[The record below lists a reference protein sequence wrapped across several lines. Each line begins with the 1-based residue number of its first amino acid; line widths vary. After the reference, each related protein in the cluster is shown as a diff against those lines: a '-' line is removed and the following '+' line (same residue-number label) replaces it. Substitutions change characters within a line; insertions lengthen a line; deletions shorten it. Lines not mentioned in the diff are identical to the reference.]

1 MNDFRFAFRQLI
13 KNPGFTLVAVVTLA
27 LGVGANTAIF
37 SVVNGLLL
45 KPLPFHDP
53 KALVWIANT
62 GSGGLSG
69 VTTTVANFKDWRQMN
84 HSFQEMGAYFAF
96 FDYGGY
102 SLSGTGE
109 PERLRG
115 VGVSRNFLNVLG
127 VRPLLGRNFAEEEC
141 QTVAPKAVLL
151 THGFWQ
157 RRFAAD
163 PTIVGRS
170 ITLNNQPTTV
180 VGVLPAT
187 FDFTSIFTPG
197 TRVDFVLPF
206 PLTDETDHW
215 GNTLAVI
222 GRLKPGVTI
231 AAAQSEFNLLNAQL
245 HTSHPERGRGF
256 GAKLSGLPEQING
269 RFWRPFVV
277 LFCAVGCV
285 LLIACAN
292 LSNLLLARAV
302 ARRKEVAVRMALGAR
317 RSQLIRQ
324 MLTESVVL
332 ASCGALAGL
341 PLAYAATRALASSR
355 AFAIPLLATVTVD
368 GRALIFTLV
377 VAVATGLLFGA
388 APALQLS
395 AADVQETLKDA
406 GRGSS
411 GGRRR
416 AWLRGSLVVSE
427 IALACVLLV
436 GAGLL
441 IRSFN
446 RLLDVDPGFRPE
458 RAVAWRLEINRQFA
472 DAAAQNAFYDQL
484 ARRIEALPGVES
496 VGLTDT
502 LPLGRNRSWGV
513 GAKGESYAP
522 GEYPNAFPRIVDAG
536 YIKTMRI
543 PLRAGREFDPHD
555 LATTEKVMVVNETMA
570 RRLWPGRDAVGQ
582 IAKIGGEFRVIGVVG
597 DVRHSGL
604 DEAAGLEMYLLGSQ
618 LGWGATELVVRTKQ
632 EPGTLVP
639 AVRAALKELD
649 SQLPTADYKLLTELI
664 DQAVSPKRLIV
675 LLLGGFS
682 VLAMVL
688 AALGIYG
695 VLAYS
700 VSQRTQEIG
709 IRLAIG
715 SPAAKVVKMVIG
727 EGLGLAV
734 LGIGIGVVAS
744 LALTRALRG
753 LLFEVSATDPLT
765 FVFNAAML
773 LAVAFLACWLPAR
786 RAARV
791 DPMVALRHE

>member
-1 MNDFRFAFRQLI
+1 
-13 KNPGFTLVAVVTLA
+13 
-27 LGVGANTAIF
+27 
-37 SVVNGLLL
+37 
-45 KPLPFHDP
+45 
-53 KALVWIANT
+53 
-62 GSGGLSG
+62 
-69 VTTTVANFKDWRQMN
+69 
-84 HSFQEMGAYFAF
+84 
-96 FDYGGY
+96 
-102 SLSGTGE
+102 
-109 PERLRG
+109 
-115 VGVSRNFLNVLG
+115 
-127 VRPLLGRNFAEEEC
+127 
-141 QTVAPKAVLL
+141 
-151 THGFWQ
+151 
-157 RRFAAD
+157 
-163 PTIVGRS
+163 
-170 ITLNNQPTTV
+170 
-180 VGVLPAT
+180 
-187 FDFTSIFTPG
+187 
-197 TRVDFVLPF
+197 
-206 PLTDETDHW
+206 
-215 GNTLAVI
+215 
-222 GRLKPGVTI
+222 
-231 AAAQSEFNLLNAQL
+231 
-245 HTSHPERGRGF
+245 
-256 GAKLSGLPEQING
+256 
-269 RFWRPFVV
+269 
-277 LFCAVGCV
+277 
-285 LLIACAN
+285 
-292 LSNLLLARAV
+292 
-302 ARRKEVAVRMALGAR
+302 
-317 RSQLIRQ
+317 
-324 MLTESVVL
+324 
-332 ASCGALAGL
+332 
-341 PLAYAATRALASSR
+341 
-355 AFAIPLLATVTVD
+355 
-368 GRALIFTLV
+368 
-377 VAVATGLLFGA
+377 
-388 APALQLS
+388 
-395 AADVQETLKDA
+395 
-406 GRGSS
+406 
-411 GGRRR
+411 
-416 AWLRGSLVVSE
+416 VVSE